1 MRKRILAVMLC
12 CFMAVGV
19 CACDKT
25 TDTVK
30 ETKDQQ
36 EINQKTFN
44 KSIEA
49 FKEFYSD
56 FYEEHRDADAIV
68 DGICWDCQARI
79 IIDNEN
85 TPLMAICDFIVSG
98 DEVSP
103 DIYLFEYNGEEVVKK
118 ASINGMLWDSDDGFT
133 IYCIEDE
140 IYVGDIDGTYAYR
153 VEDEYFIQLDTE
165 YFDEEKNIKGFVTGL
180 GENGLGASYLLNDS
194 LDVRGTDFIYSE
206 RALGKDIN
214 MSGTD
219 FELFL
224 KNMMEADIQN
234 DLDLRFYYADYYL
247 EKGFIDEK
255 SDYDAGVLTWEGG
268 IYYRLYEDGTATVLG
283 VDTGYENVS
292 IPDSVMGYV
301 VNKVGCTYTGY
312 DSEFG
317 EIEEIAYFLVSDATT
332 VIIPQS
338 VSDVYIEGTESII
351 VLEGTVNVCIKNG
364 KVKYLQIPDSV
375 TKLDIN
381 ADNVSIIFCNEGSYA
396 QQYAEDNGIPYV
408 IGTIEYNKNDTPIIP
423 LSYTI
428 ENEVLPAYQEYIDD
442 NGLSNN
448 TEKALI
454 YLDNDDIPELLI
466 YRSEDYY
473 GYLNIYLLS
482 YFSGMVYLNQIET
495 DYGYLS
501 EIMYIEKGN
510 KLRSSNMATAGASIE
525 IKLSSISE
533 GKMTVDTVLL
543 MDTVTQQYDDD
554 DIFYVND
561 SPVSEQDFDNALDQ
575 NFDFA
580 NAISPTMYNSL
591 SEAYENLG
599 KETFATAEEYVT
611 KFELVDGVL
620 TVEAEESEN
629 GYLSAISISYP
640 ISDDCSWE
648 DCVFGE
654 YNKELSY
661 EELKSEIEEQRNWH
675 LRYLNGEIEEDVN
688 DPYSLYIEIK
698 DGEVIR
704 VYNNHV

>member
-1 MRKRILAVMLC
+1 MRRKILAVMMC

-19 CACDKT
+19 CACSKK

-30 ETKDQQ
+30 ETKEDKQ

-44 KSIEA
+44 KSLEA
-49 FKEFYSD
+49 FKDFYSD
-56 FYEEHRDADAIV
+56 FYEEHRDAEAIV

-140 IYVGDIDGTYAYR
+140 IYVGDMDGTYAYR
-153 VEDEYFIQLDTE
+153 VEDEYMIQLDTE
-165 YFDEEKNIKGFVTGL
+165 YSDDEKNIKGFVTGL

-194 LDVRGTDFIYSE
+194 LEVRGTDFIYSE
-206 RALGKDIN
+206 RALGKGIS

-224 KNMMEADIQN
+224 KNLMEADIQN
-234 DLDLRFYYADYYL
+234 DLDLKFYYANYYL
-247 EKGFIDEK
+247 EKGFVDEK
-255 SDYDAGVLTWEGG
+255 SDYDAGVLAWKGG

-317 EIEEIAYFLVSDATT
+317 EIEEIACFLVSDATT
-332 VIIPQS
+332 VKIPQS

-351 VLEGTVNVCIKNG
+351 VLEGTANVCIKNG
-364 KVKYLQIPDSV
+364 KVKYLQIPNSV
-375 TKLDIN
+375 TNLDIN
-381 ADNVSIIFCNEGSYA
+381 ASDVSIIFCNEGSYA

-408 IGTIEYNKNDTPIIP
+408 IGTIEDNKNDTPVTP

-428 ENEVLPAYQEYIDD
+428 ENEVLPAYEEYINEHCGELNGCELIYIDD
-442 NGLSNN
+442 
-448 TEKALI
+448 
-454 YLDNDDIPELLI
+454 DDIPEC
-466 YRSEDYY
+466 
-473 GYLNIYLLS
+473 
-482 YFSGMVYLNQIET
+482 VYLDMSWEMVLCYDSGTVRCCSSGFGGNAHVAYRERTGEFEIGGIAGSQEYKEFYTLEDGVFSLIGSA
-495 DYGYLS
+495 YHSNYVGY
-501 EIMYIEKGN
+501 EGEDVDEYYIEDNGVSKGEYE
-510 KLRSSNMATAGASIE
+510 SYVDSFGTYEWVSCE
-525 IKLSSISE
+525 YSSISE
-533 GKMTVDTVLL
+533 
-543 MDTVTQQYDDD
+543 
-554 DIFYVND
+554 
-561 SPVSEQDFDNALDQ
+561 
-575 NFDFA
+575 
-580 NAISPTMYNSL
+580 
-591 SEAYENLG
+591 AYQNLG
-599 KETFATAEEYVT
+599 QETLETWEEYVT
-611 KFELVDGVL
+611 KFELADGIL

-698 DGEVIR
+698 DGEIVR